1 MTNKWLEMS
10 LTVPD
15 QAVDLVSQALMD
27 LGCTGITAAE
37 KTLDTFVVPAP
48 ESLAN
53 DPVLRA
59 YFVYPENADKL
70 CLTVQQT
77 LSELSGIFPELAEIN
92 LNYRQLADHD
102 WASDWQQHF
111 PPFKVGNHLV
121 IHPSWIDWPS
131 TGSEVVL
138 TLDPGQAFGTG
149 THATTGL
156 CLEALSDHFEST
168 SPPQRILDVGTG
180 SGILAMAGA
189 ALGARE
195 VIACDIDS
203 EACKVATENVQK
215 NKLTREI
222 TITDRPLDEIPG
234 QYDLVLANILATENI
249 RLATQLVGR
258 LAPHGRLAL
267 SGILIEQEQQ
277 VMEGFAD
284 FPLGL
289 LSTSHRDEWTCI
301 VYQRHLKTDERV
313 L

>member
-1 MTNKWLEMS
+1 MTNKWLEIS

-53 DPVLRA
+53 DPVLKA
-59 YFVYPENADKL
+59 YFIYPENVENL

-77 LSELSGIFPELAEIN
+77 LSRLSGSYPELAETR
-92 LNYRQLADHD
+92 LDYRPLADHD

-111 PPFKVGNHLV
+111 PPFKVGKHLV

-131 TGSEVVL
+131 TDSEVVL

-156 CLEALSDHFEST
+156 CLEALANLFESS

-189 ALGARE
+189 ALGAKE

-203 EACKVATENVQK
+203 EACKVATENVRK
-215 NKLTREI
+215 NQLTRQI
-222 TITDRPLDEIPG
+222 TITDRPLDEITG

-249 RLATQLVGR
+249 RLADQLMEH
-258 LAPHGRLAL
+258 LALQGHLVL

-277 VMEGFAD
+277 VVDGFAD
-284 FPLGL
+284 FPLAL
-289 LSTSHRDEWTCI
+289 LTTSHRDEWTCI
-301 VYQRHLKTDERV
+301 VYQRHLKTEGKTS
-313 L
+313 